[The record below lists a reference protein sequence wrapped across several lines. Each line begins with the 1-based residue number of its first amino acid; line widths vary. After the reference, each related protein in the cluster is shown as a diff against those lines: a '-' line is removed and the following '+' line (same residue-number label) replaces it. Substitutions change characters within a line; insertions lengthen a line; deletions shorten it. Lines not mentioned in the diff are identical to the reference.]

1 MMGLGIGPHDDG
13 CECDRCEGRRA
24 ANAQELLQ
32 DVALK
37 LDLANM
43 ELRTIDE
50 VLARRP
56 ALAGLKHRTE
66 KIERACNVNGELL
79 AALKAVL
86 PNLEWANIHG
96 SRCEEVIK
104 MVFNLAWA
112 ESLLEQCRAAG
123 VPFFMK
129 QIGSH
134 PIMAHDNHFKITNS
148 KGGEMWEWPE
158 HLRVREFPAER
169 TVSA

>member
-1 MMGLGIGPHDDG
+1 MNLGIGWHDDG

-43 ELRTIDE
+43 ELQTIDE

-66 KIERACNVNGELL
+66 KIERVCQVNGELL
-79 AALKAVL
+79 RALQDLLFVIEVPSHWGNVQKEAFQKATK
-86 PNLEWANIHG
+86 
-96 SRCEEVIK
+96 R
-104 MVFNLAWA
+104 A
-112 ESLLEQCRAAG
+112 ETVVR
-123 VPFFMK
+123 
-129 QIGSH
+129 
-134 PIMAHDNHFKITNS
+134 MAEGK
-148 KGGEMWEWPE
+148 
-158 HLRVREFPAER
+158 
-169 TVSA
+169 